1 MTIATAVAKR
11 GGMGRYLTW
20 VVAAGLFLWIW
31 PPFHI
36 HRLQDSAQGQ
46 LESRLAPEARQIAD
60 RFWSS
65 TLTAIG
71 AKPSDLRSL
80 VDLLEENPTAARRY
94 GHTADYGGNPSY
106 FLEGTARVT
115 SIDDMGL
122 WLDVG
127 AGSTMKVVLLT
138 GPIFGNALRDATGK
152 LPMGELSF
160 SQFNA
165 ISEELDRL
173 AESQGRAGLR
183 GRVAVGTPLHIIAAG
198 EVDDSFGY
206 PVLELAPIR
215 ITVQ

>member
-11 GGMGRYLTW
+11 ECLAKYLTW
-20 VVAAGLFLWIW
+20 LIGAGLILWVW

-36 HRLQDSAQGQ
+36 HRLQGSAKGQ
-46 LESRLAPEARQIAD
+46 LENRSTREARQIAD

-65 TLTAIG
+65 TLTAVD

-80 VDLLEENPTAARRY
+80 VELLQENPAAGRRY

-115 SIDDMGL
+115 SIDDTGL

-152 LPMGELSF
+152 LPMGKLSF

-173 AESQGRAGLR
+173 AESQGQAGLR
-183 GRVAVGTPLHIIAAG
+183 GRVAVGTPLHVIAAG
-198 EVDDSFGY
+198 EVDQSFGY

-215 ITVQ
+215 VTVQ